1 MNGHDIYNKKVDKLN
16 ELLEHESSC
25 VVNAMR
31 RLLPFIYRQKAAKV
45 TSIYL
50 LDLFKK
56 AGFILT
62 PEFDGKSWV
71 VVA

>member
-1 MNGHDIYNKKVDKLN
+1 MNDHEIYNRKVDKLN

-25 VVNAMR
+25 VVDAIR
-31 RLLPFIYRQKAAKV
+31 RLLLFIYWHKATKV

-50 LDLFKK
+50 LDLFRK

-71 VVA
+71 VAA